1 MTIDELARRTG
12 MTVRN
17 IRAHQSRGL
26 LQPPEI
32 EGRTGFYGPE
42 HVARIELIAG
52 MQADGFNLA
61 AIKRLLGD
69 SQGSEREVLG
79 FKRALMAPWED
90 EEPEFINGD
99 ELFTRLALDPDNPN
113 PKLLARALKVRF
125 LVDLGEDRFEIP
137 SPTLFRAAEELR
149 ALGIETDTA
158 MDVLEEIDR
167 SARSVSRVF
176 VKLFVEEVWR
186 PFSSAGQPD
195 QDWPGV
201 RGAIERLRPLATDAV
216 MAVFR
221 HAMTEAVEQRF
232 GEELERRSD
241 DRSSHPHARAP
252 RGRRARSGRSR
263 G

>member
-42 HVARIELIAG
+42 HVARIELIAE

-61 AIKRLLGD
+61 AIKRLLAD
-69 SQGSEREVLG
+69 SESSDREVLG

-90 EEPEFINGD
+90 EEPEFITAD
-99 ELFTRLALDPDNPN
+99 ELFERLKLDIENPN
-113 PKLLARALKVRF
+113 PKLLARAIKVGF
-125 LVDLGEDRFEIP
+125 LVDLGEGRFEVP

-149 ALGIETDTA
+149 GLGIETDTA

-186 PFSSAGQPD
+186 PFSSQGQPEEE
-195 QDWPGV
+195 WPAV
-201 RGAIERLRPLATDAV
+201 RGAIERLRALATDAV
-216 MAVFR
+216 MTVFR

-232 GEELERRSD
+232 GEELERRD
-241 DRSSHPHARAP
+241 DRSNHSRGRAP
-252 RGRRARSGRSR
+252 RGRRARSG
-263 G
+263 

>member
-1 MTIDELARRTG
+1 

-26 LQPPEI
+26 LPPPEI
-32 EGRTGFYGPE
+32 EGRTGYYGPE
-42 HVARIELIAG
+42 HVARIELIAE

-61 AIKRLLGD
+61 AIKRLIAD
-69 SQGSEREVLG
+69 SQGSEREMLG

-90 EEPEFINGD
+90 EEPEFITAE
-99 ELFTRLALDPDNPN
+99 ELAERLRLDPDAPN
-113 PKLLARALKVRF
+113 PKLLERALDVGF
-125 LVDLGEDRFEIP
+125 LVDVGEAGFEIP

-149 ALGIETDTA
+149 RLGIDGSTA

-186 PFSSAGQPD
+186 PFVASGQPD
-195 QDWPGV
+195 VEWPEV
-201 RGAIERLRPLATDAV
+201 RNAIERMRPLATDAV

-232 GEELERRSD
+232 GQELERRSE
-241 DRSSHPHARAP
+241 DRSNHSHARGP
-252 RGRRARSGRSR
+252 RGRRGRSGRPR